1 MANATE
7 PQEHRDVFVIAT
19 LDTKGM
25 EAAYVRDLLARY
37 GIGVQLVDAGC
48 LGPPTVPPNVD
59 RRELFAAAGEDPER
73 LAAAGDRGAA
83 VSAAARAAAAFIERA
98 HANQQVAGVLAL
110 GGSAGTTIGTAAM
123 RALPIGIPKVMV
135 STLASG
141 EVRHYVGDKDI
152 LMLNA
157 IVDISGLNRITRD
170 VLGSAARAMAGMVL
184 FEKPDAADAS
194 RPLVAATM
202 FGVTTP
208 CVEAARRVIE
218 AAGYEVL
225 VFHATG
231 SGGRA
236 MESLLRDGVFAG
248 VLDITT
254 TELADELVGG
264 VLSAGPERLTA
275 AARAGVPQVVS
286 VGATD
291 MVNFHAPENV
301 PAEFSRRTFYRHNP
315 SVTLM
320 RTTVEE
326 CAQIGADIG
335 RKLRTADGPVTVFL
349 PTQGV
354 SAIDREGQPFDDPN
368 ARGALFDAI
377 RSEGRSLDVREMNSH
392 INDPA
397 FAMALAKRLLEMIA
411 PAG

>member
-1 MANATE
+1 MANKSE
-7 PQEHRDVFVIAT
+7 PLEHRDVFVIAT
-19 LDTKGM
+19 LDTKGD
-25 EAAYVRDLLARY
+25 EAAYVRDLLAHY
-37 GIGVQLVDAGC
+37 GIGVQLVDVGC
-48 LGPPTVPPNVD
+48 LAPPTVHPTVD
-59 RRELFAAAGEDPER
+59 RRELFAATGEDPER

-98 HANQQVAGVLAL
+98 HANQQVAGVIAI

-157 IVDISGLNRITRD
+157 IVDIAGLNRITRE
-170 VLGSAARAMAGMVL
+170 VLGSAARAIAGMVL
-184 FEKPDAADAS
+184 LEKPEASDAS

-236 MESLLRDGVFAG
+236 MESLVRDGVFAG

-291 MVNFHAPENV
+291 MVNFHAIETVPER
-301 PAEFSRRTFYRHNP
+301 FRQRLLYRHNP

-320 RTTVEE
+320 RTTAEE
-326 CAQIGADIG
+326 CGQIGTDIG
-335 RKLRTADGPVTVFL
+335 RKLAAAIGPVTAFL
-349 PTQGV
+349 PQQGV
-354 SAIDREGQPFDDPN
+354 SAIDREGQPFDDPL
-368 ARGALFDAI
+368 ARTALFEAI
-377 RSEGRSLDVREMNSH
+377 RTTGKSLDVREMDLH

-397 FAMALAKRLLEMIA
+397 FATALADRLLEMMA
-411 PAG
+411 AAG